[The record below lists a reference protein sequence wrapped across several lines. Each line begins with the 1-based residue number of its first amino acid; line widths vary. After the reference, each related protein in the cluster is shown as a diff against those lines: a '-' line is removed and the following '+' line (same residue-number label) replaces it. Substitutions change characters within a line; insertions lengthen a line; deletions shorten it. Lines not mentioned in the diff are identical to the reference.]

1 MSMCISTVQARI
13 KCAPRGSQAL
23 GVRHFDGK
31 FSHERALVEILL
43 DSCLRVTVQVLF
55 TEDLVDIL
63 VRSFLR
69 GPCLKAL
76 VEALGRF
83 LYLGFVRSAPAAAG
97 GPFMMI
103 LCASPRWSRSFTS
116 PCGKL
121 LWRSS

>member
-1 MSMCISTVQARI
+1 MHFDSAGSHKV
-13 KCAPRGSQAL
+13 CAAGFSAL

-43 DSCLRVTVQVLF
+43 DSCLRVPVQVLF

-83 LYLGFVRSAPAAAG
+83 LYPGLVRSAPAAAG
-97 GPFMMI
+97 GP
-103 LCASPRWSRSFTS
+103 LRSYGTGAHEIFIEELPTGI
-116 PCGKL
+116 PEKL
-121 LWRSS
+121 